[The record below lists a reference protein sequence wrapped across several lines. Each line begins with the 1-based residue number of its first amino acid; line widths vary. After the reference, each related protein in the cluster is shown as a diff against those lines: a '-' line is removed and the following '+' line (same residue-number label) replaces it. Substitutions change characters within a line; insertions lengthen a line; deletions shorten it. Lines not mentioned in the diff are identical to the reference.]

1 MQQNKRLGRILIYA
15 GIAAAILTFVL
26 LRSWVSGIEARER
39 VQTVRVITVKQQIPA
54 RTVLDT
60 VIPTPDALEFKEIPL
75 KYVPDTAI
83 VNNDAE
89 TTADLMQQLG
99 SHITLI
105 ALQPGDILQAN
116 QLDSQGGLK
125 PEMRAVSVAVDQVTS
140 VGGTVR
146 PGHRVD
152 VFVSYE
158 EELTENKK
166 LPKTM
171 LLLQDV
177 EVLAVFG
184 NVRYFYVPDPV
195 SGEAATYANRSY
207 VGAEESRY
215 TAEGEMMKD
224 TTVTLALSIDDAM
237 KLTYMAN
244 FAKEVRLVIRRYD
257 DTAVQSQ
264 QPVTAASF
272 K

>member
-1 MQQNKRLGRILIYA
+1 MGVAIGPYGGKRRA
-15 GIAAAILTFVL
+15 RW
-26 LRSWVSGIEARER
+26 RSG
-39 VQTVRVITVKQQIPA
+39 
-54 RTVLDT
+54 
-60 VIPTPDALEFKEIPL
+60 
-75 KYVPDTAI
+75 
-83 VNNDAE
+83 
-89 TTADLMQQLG
+89 LMQQLG

-125 PEMRAVSVAVDQVTS
+125 SEMRAVSVAVNQVTS

-158 EELTENKK
+158 EELEENKK

-224 TTVTLALSIDDAM
+224 TTVTLALSLEDAM

-244 FAKEVRLVIRRYD
+244 FAAEVRLVIRRYD
-257 DTAVQSQ
+257 DTTVQSQ
-264 QPVTAASF
+264 QPVTVQSHVLEQFVALSRIVAIAHRKLADKAHRVSQAKLSSRHSTRIAFCVTSASGF
-272 K
+272 V